1 MDLASTT
8 LFCSI
13 SIHALR
19 EEGDEQVLVGESLPM
34 KFLSTPSVRRATAK
48 TENYFAAFV
57 PLYTNLNNFERVF
70 LRRGTKKTILRFGI
84 GILWCEA
91 SGNFVRACSS
101 HRGAEDF
108 HRIST
113 PSCSKAG

>member
-1 MDLASTT
+1 MEH
-8 LFCSI
+8 I

-19 EEGDEQVLVGESLPM
+19 EEGDLRDKEHTVAAQL
-34 KFLSTPSVRRATAK
+34 FLSTPSVRRATAK

-91 SGNFVRACSS
+91 FGNFVRACSS